1 MKKKSLALF
10 TAAALCAPALS
21 FAATTK
27 QPLNLIENGNFALEF
42 GTAVIAPSAD
52 MPASCADVKLD
63 DTQKMQIKDACFDFK
78 KQKNTL
84 GAEVKNAMMD
94 SMKVFS
100 SATST
105 RDQGVDAQA
114 MVKEKMDALVAAHN
128 DLGLKVFFD
137 ILKPEQREAA
147 MQCLMD
153 WMKMKK
159 KK

>member
-1 MKKKSLALF
+1 MKKKTLSLL

-21 FAATTK
+21 FAATA
-27 QPLNLIENGNFALEF
+27 QPLKLVENSNFALDF
-42 GTAVIAPSAD
+42 GNAMITPAAD
-52 MPASCADVKLD
+52 MPASCAEVKLD

-94 SMKVFS
+94 AMKTFS

-105 RDQGVDAQA
+105 RDDGVDAQA
-114 MVKEKMDALVAAHN
+114 MVKEKMDALVMAHN
-128 DLGLKVFFD
+128 DLSLKVFYD
-137 ILKPEQREAA
+137 ILKPEQREPA
-147 MQCLMD
+147 MRCLMD

>member
-1 MKKKSLALF
+1 MKKSLRLL
-10 TAAALCAPALS
+10 TAAAICAPALS
-21 FAATTK
+21 FAAMT
-27 QPLNLIENGNFALEF
+27 QPVNLIENGNFALEF
-42 GTAVIAPSAD
+42 SNAVITPTAD
-52 MPASCADVKLD
+52 MPASCMAVNLD

-94 SMKVFS
+94 SMKTFS

-105 RDQGVDAQA
+105 RDDGMAAQG
-114 MVKEKMDALVAAHN
+114 MVKQKMDALVMAHN
-128 DLGLKVFFD
+128 DLGLKVFYD
-137 ILKPEQREAA
+137 ILKPEQRAPA

>member
-1 MKKKSLALF
+1 MKKNTLSLL
-10 TAAALCAPALS
+10 TAVAICAPALS
-21 FAATTK
+21 FAANA
-27 QPLNLIENGNFALEF
+27 QPLKLVEDSNFALEF
-42 GTAVIAPSAD
+42 GTAVITPAAD
-52 MPASCADVKLD
+52 MPASCNDVKLD

-84 GAEVKNAMMD
+84 GADLKNAMMD
-94 SMKVFS
+94 EMKTFS

-105 RDQGVDAQA
+105 RDQGVAAQA
-114 MVKEKMDALVAAHN
+114 MVKEKMDPLVTAHN
-128 DLGLKVFFD
+128 ELGLKVFYD